1 MAVARKFTGSASEP
15 VARKSRSDFSCDLA
29 RETPKIEA
37 FDSPAVAIRMASK
50 ARSPAR
56 PGSAGSQVI
65 VRNEGEGAGGRRGY
79 YSYSPAPYGRDWD
92 LELGGRDRPLP
103 RRSGLGRVFGRADDT
118 PVPLV
123 YYSAW
128 RLRWCAL
135 LLLIGTATQ
144 AISVG
149 SAVNADSCRG
159 LGESGLWIAIGVLAA
174 MVLALWALLSQLL
187 LWSDAAVLRVPQNV
201 ALAEQPGV
209 NYAGSGE
216 SAQL

>member
-1 MAVARKFTGSASEP
+1 MDRRCRTRGRAAAIFGLNGCLLMSLPALFTS
-15 VARKSRSDFSCDLA
+15 L
-29 RETPKIEA
+29 IEA
-37 FDSPAVAIRMASK
+37 LGWRPA
-50 ARSPAR
+50 AR
-56 PGSAGSQVI
+56 
-65 VRNEGEGAGGRRGY
+65 
-79 YSYSPAPYGRDWD
+79 
-92 LELGGRDRPLP
+92 
-103 RRSGLGRVFGRADDT
+103 
-118 PVPLV
+118 
-123 YYSAW
+123 
-128 RLRWCAL
+128 AL
-135 LLLIGTATQ
+135 SVLLTAMLLIGTATQ

>member
-1 MAVARKFTGSASEP
+1 M
-15 VARKSRSDFSCDLA
+15 
-29 RETPKIEA
+29 
-37 FDSPAVAIRMASK
+37 
-50 ARSPAR
+50 
-56 PGSAGSQVI
+56 PGYV
-65 VRNEGEGAGGRRGY
+65 
-79 YSYSPAPYGRDWD
+79 
-92 LELGGRDRPLP
+92 
-103 RRSGLGRVFGRADDT
+103 ADDT

>member
-1 MAVARKFTGSASEP
+1 
-15 VARKSRSDFSCDLA
+15 
-29 RETPKIEA
+29 
-37 FDSPAVAIRMASK
+37 MASK

-92 LELGGRDRPLP
+92 LENGIRRPDRPL
-103 RRSGLGRVFGRADDT
+103 RNLLRGRSYADDT